1 MKIACVGGGPAGL
14 YFAISM
20 KLRDPS
26 HDITIFE
33 RNPPGVTFGWG
44 VVFSDLTVENITRND
59 PASAAIITQ
68 EFAHW
73 DDIDVHVHGETIT
86 SGGHGFIGIGRKR
99 LLEILQDRARELG
112 VVLHFNSECDPA
124 DPKWRDYDLVIA
136 SDGSNSRFRDAQ
148 PQAFGVDVDVRANK
162 FVWLGTSKVFD
173 AFTFAFEETEHG
185 WIWAHAYRFAPDCS
199 TFIVECSEETW
210 RAFGFDTMSQEAAI
224 SACEKLF
231 AKYLK
236 CDSQP
241 VGVERSRDTSLDYA
255 RDERGEY
262 YHRLQS
268 NASHLVGSAAWLN
281 FKRIKCERWSSGNV
295 ILLGDAAHTAH
306 FSVGSGTKLALEDAI
321 KLAEVLNRPALSL
334 EAALDEYQAERSLEV
349 LKLQNSARNSTE
361 WFETLE
367 RYTHFEPLQ
376 FAYSLL
382 TRSQRISH
390 ENLRLRDREWLETV
404 ERWFWKRATDGKS
417 NKTAPPMFA
426 PFRLREMEV
435 MNRVTVSPMAMYSA
449 VDGVP
454 NDFHFVHYGERAL
467 GGAGLIFTEMTCV
480 SPEGRISP
488 GCTGMWN
495 ETQVAAWKRIVDFAH
510 AQSKAKICLQLGH
523 SGGKGSTR
531 LGWEGNDVPLDDG
544 NWPVMAA
551 SDVAW
556 SPVNQVPRPMTRA
569 DMDIVRDQFV
579 AAVQMGIEC
588 GFDMVELHAAHG
600 YLLAGFI
607 SPLQNKRT
615 DDYGGSLENRLRYP
629 LEVFAAMRAAWP
641 KDRPMSVR
649 ISATDW
655 AGDDGVTPEEA
666 VLIGEAFAR
675 EGADL
680 IDVSAGQTW
689 AGQQPVYGRMFQT
702 PFSDR
707 IRNEGRLATMAV
719 GNIYEP
725 DHANSIL
732 AAGRADLVALA
743 RPHLVDPFWTLRA
756 AAQLDYRDVAC
767 PPQYLNGLSQLA
779 RNLKRDAE
787 AAAALRV

>member
-1 MKIACVGGGPAGL
+1 VKIACIGAGPAGL

-20 KLRDPS
+20 KLRDAS
-26 HDITIFE
+26 HQIEVFE
-33 RNPPGVTFGWG
+33 RNAPGVTFGWG

-59 PASAAIITQ
+59 PVSAKTITE

-73 DDIDVHVHGETIT
+73 DDIDVHFRGETVT

-99 LLEILQDRARELG
+99 LLEILQARARELG
-112 VVLHFNSECDPA
+112 VTLHFNAESDPA
-124 DPKWRDYDLVIA
+124 DAKWRDYDLVIA
-136 SDGSNSRFRDAQ
+136 SDGINSRFRDAE
-148 PQAFGVDVDVRANK
+148 PEAFGVDVDVRRNK

-199 TFIVECSEETW
+199 TFIVECSDETW
-210 RAFGFDTMSQEAAI
+210 ARFGFDTMEQADAI
-224 SACEKLF
+224 ALCEKLF
-231 AKYLK
+231 AKYL
-236 CDSQP
+236 D
-241 VGVERSRDTSLDYA
+241 GN
-255 RDERGEY
+255 
-262 YHRLQS
+262 RLLS
-268 NASHLVGSAAWLN
+268 NATHLRGSAAWLN
-281 FKRIKCERWSSGNV
+281 FRRIKCERWSSGNV

-306 FSVGSGTKLALEDAI
+306 FSIGSGTKLALEDAI
-321 KLAEVLNRPALSL
+321 KLADVLNRLSSPAFAGEGDRSKSGGGAFSL

-404 ERWFWKRATDGKS
+404 ERWFWKRATNGRS

-426 PFRLREMEV
+426 PLKLREMEV

-449 VDGVP
+449 IDGVP
-454 NDFHFVHYGERAL
+454 NDFHFVHYGERAI
-467 GGAGLIFTEMTCV
+467 GGAGLLFTEMTCV
-480 SPEGRISP
+480 SAEGRISP

-495 ETQVAAWKRIVDFAH
+495 ADHVAAWKRIVDFVH

-531 LGWEGNDVPLDDG
+531 LGWEGNDVPLEEG

-551 SDVAW
+551 SDVRW

-569 DMDIVRDQFV
+569 DMDAVRDQFV
-579 AAVQMGIEC
+579 AAVRMGLEG
-588 GFDMVELHAAHG
+588 GFDMIELHAAHG
-600 YLLAGFI
+600 YLLSSFI
-607 SPLQNKRT
+607 TPLQNKRT
-615 DDYGGSLENRLRYP
+615 DEYGGSLENRLRYP

-641 KDRPMSVR
+641 SDRPMSIR

-655 AGDDGVTPEEA
+655 AGEDGITPDEA

-689 AGQQPVYGRMFQT
+689 AEQQPVYGRMFQT

-743 RPHLVDPFWTLRA
+743 RPHLIDPMWTLRA
-756 AAQLDYRDVAC
+756 AAQLDYRDVAV
-767 PPQYLNGLSQLA
+767 PPQYLNGMAQLA
-779 RNLKRDAE
+779 RNLKREAE
-787 AAAALRV
+787 AAAALRA

>member
-1 MKIACVGGGPAGL
+1 MRIACIGGGPAGL

-20 KLRDPS
+20 KLRNPA
-26 HDITIFE
+26 HQIELFE
-33 RNPPGVTFGWG
+33 RNAPGITFGWG
-44 VVFSDLTVENITRND
+44 VVFSDLTVDNIRRND
-59 PASAAIITQ
+59 PASAETITQ

-73 DDIDVHVHGETIT
+73 DDIDVHFRGETIT

-99 LLEILQDRARELG
+99 LLEILADRARELG
-112 VVLHFNSECDPA
+112 VVQHFNAECSPA
-124 DPKWRDYDLVIA
+124 DRKWRDYDLVIA
-136 SDGSNSRFRDAQ
+136 SDGINSRFRDAQ
-148 PQAFGVDVDVRANK
+148 PEAFGVDVDVRRNK

-210 RAFGFDTMSQEAAI
+210 VSFGFDRMSQDQSIA
-224 SACEKLF
+224 ACEKLF
-231 AKYLK
+231 AKYL
-236 CDSQP
+236 D
-241 VGVERSRDTSLDYA
+241 G
-255 RDERGEY
+255 
-262 YHRLQS
+262 HRLQS

-281 FKRIKCERWSSGNV
+281 FRRIKCERWNAGNV

-306 FSVGSGTKLALEDAI
+306 FSIGSGTKLALEDAI
-321 KLAEVLNRPALSL
+321 KLADVLNRPGLSL
-334 EAALDEYQAERSLEV
+334 EAAMDEYVAERNLEV

-390 ENLRLRDREWLETV
+390 ENLRLRDREWLEMV
-404 ERWFWKRATDGKS
+404 ERWFWKRATGGRS
-417 NKTAPPMFA
+417 NKAAPPMFA

-435 MNRVTVSPMAMYSA
+435 DNRVTVSPMAMYSA

-454 NDFHFVHYGERAL
+454 NDFHLVHLGERAL
-467 GGAGLIFTEMTCV
+467 GGAGLVFTEMTCV

-488 GCTGMWN
+488 GCTGIWN
-495 ETQVAAWKRIVDFAH
+495 RTQVAAWKRIVDFVHAH
-510 AQSKAKICLQLGH
+510 SRAKICLQLGH
-523 SGGKGSTR
+523 SGGKGSTK
-531 LGWEGNDVPLDDG
+531 LGWEGNDIPLEEG

-551 SDVAW
+551 SDVQW
-556 SPVNQVPRPMTRA
+556 SPINQVPKPMTRA
-569 DMDIVRDQFV
+569 DMDAVRDQFV
-579 AAVQMGIEC
+579 AAVRLGLEA

-600 YLLAGFI
+600 YLLSSFI
-607 SPLQNKRT
+607 TPLQNKRS
-615 DDYGGSLENRLRYP
+615 DDYGGALESRLRYP
-629 LEVFAAMRAAWP
+629 LEVFSAMRTAWP
-641 KDRPMSVR
+641 SDRPMSVR

-655 AGDDGVTPEEA
+655 AGEDGITPEDA
-666 VLIGEAFAR
+666 VLIGEAFAA

-689 AGQQPVYGRMFQT
+689 ADQQPVYGRMFQT
-702 PFSDR
+702 PFSDK

-743 RPHLVDPFWTLRA
+743 RPHLIDPFWTLRA
-756 AAQLDYRDVAC
+756 AAQLDYRDLAV
-767 PPQYLNGLSQLA
+767 PPQYLNGMAQLA
-779 RNLKRDAE
+779 RNLKREAE
-787 AAAALRV
+787 AAAMLRV

>member
-1 MKIACVGGGPAGL
+1 MKIACVGAGPAGL

-20 KLRDPS
+20 KLRDMR
-26 HDITIFE
+26 HEIEVFE
-33 RNPPGVTFGWG
+33 RNAPGVTFGWG
-44 VVFSDLTVENITRND
+44 VVFSDLTVDNITRND
-59 PASAAIITQ
+59 PVSAEIITA

-73 DDIDVHVHGETIT
+73 DDIDVHFKGETVT

-99 LLEILQDRARELG
+99 LLEILQNRARELG
-112 VVLHFNSECDPA
+112 VVLHFDAECDPA
-124 DPKWRDYDLVIA
+124 DRKWRNYDLVIA
-136 SDGSNSRFRDAQ
+136 SDGINSRFRDAQ
-148 PQAFGVDVDVRANK
+148 PEAFGVDVDVRSNR

-173 AFTFAFEETEHG
+173 AFTFAFEKTEHG

-210 RAFGFDTMSQEAAI
+210 ARLGFDRMSQEGSI
-224 SACEKLF
+224 DVCEKLF
-231 AKYLK
+231 ANYL
-236 CDSQP
+236 D
-241 VGVERSRDTSLDYA
+241 G
-255 RDERGEY
+255 
-262 YHRLQS
+262 HRLQS
-268 NASHLVGSAAWLN
+268 NATHLVGSAAWLN
-281 FKRIKCERWSSGNV
+281 FRRIKCERWSSDNV

-306 FSVGSGTKLALEDAI
+306 FSIGSGTKLAREDAI
-321 KLAEVLNRPALSL
+321 KLADVLNRKSLSL

-390 ENLRLRDREWLETV
+390 ENLRLRDREWLEGV
-404 ERWFWKRATDGKS
+404 ERWFWKRATNGRS
-417 NKTAPPMFA
+417 NRTAPPMFA

-435 MNRVTVSPMAMYSA
+435 QNRVTVSPMAMYSA

-454 NDFHFVHYGERAL
+454 NDFHFVHYGERAI

-495 ETQVAAWKRIVDFAH
+495 PQHVAAWKRIVDFVH

-523 SGGKGSTR
+523 SGGKGSTK
-531 LGWEGNDVPLDDG
+531 LGWEGNDVPLDTG

-551 SDVAW
+551 SDVPW
-556 SPVNQVPRPMTRA
+556 SPVNQVPKPMTRS
-569 DMDIVRDQFV
+569 DMDTVRQQFV
-579 AAVQMGIEC
+579 AAVRMGLEA

-600 YLLAGFI
+600 YLLSSFI
-607 SPLQNKRT
+607 TPLQNRRL
-615 DDYGGSLENRLRYP
+615 DQYGGSLEGRLRYP

-641 KDRPMSVR
+641 SDRPMSVR
-649 ISATDW
+649 ISANDW
-655 AGDDGVTPEEA
+655 AGEDGITPADA
-666 VLIGEAFAR
+666 VQIGEAFAR

-707 IRNEGRLATMAV
+707 VRNEGRLATMAV

-756 AAQLDYRDVAC
+756 AAQLDYRDIAV
-767 PPQYLNGLSQLA
+767 PPQYLNGMAQLA

-787 AAAALRV
+787 SAAALRV

>member
-20 KLRDPS
+20 KLRDPA
-26 HDITIFE
+26 HEVEIFE
-33 RNPPGVTFGWG
+33 RNAPGVTFGWG
-44 VVFSDLTVENITRND
+44 VVFSDLTVDNIRRND
-59 PASAAIITQ
+59 PASAEIVTG

-73 DDIDVHVHGETIT
+73 DDIDVHFRGETIT

-99 LLEILQDRARELG
+99 LLEILQNRARELG
-112 VVLHFNSECDPA
+112 VVLHFDAECDPA

-136 SDGSNSRFRDAQ
+136 SDGINSRFRDSQ
-148 PQAFGVDVDVRANK
+148 PEAFGMDVDVRGNR

-199 TFIVECSEETW
+199 TFIVECSEQTW
-210 RAFGFDTMSQEAAI
+210 HEFGFDRMSQDEGIA
-224 SACEKLF
+224 ACEKLF
-231 AKYLK
+231 AKYL
-236 CDSQP
+236 D
-241 VGVERSRDTSLDYA
+241 G
-255 RDERGEY
+255 
-262 YHRLQS
+262 HRLQS

-281 FKRIKCERWSSGNV
+281 FRRIKCERWSSGNV

-306 FSVGSGTKLALEDAI
+306 FSIGSGTKLALEDAI
-321 KLAEVLNRPALSL
+321 KLADVLNRKGLSL
-334 EAALDEYQAERSLEV
+334 EAALNEYQAERSLEV

-404 ERWFWKRATDGKS
+404 ERWFWKRATEGRS
-417 NKTAPPMFA
+417 NKSAPPMFA
-426 PFRLREMEV
+426 PFRLRAMEV
-435 MNRVTVSPMAMYSA
+435 ENRVTVSPMAMYSA
-449 VDGVP
+449 VDGTP
-454 NDFHFVHYGERAL
+454 NDFHFVHYGERAI
-467 GGAGLIFTEMTCV
+467 GGAGLLFTEMTCV

-495 ETQVAAWKRIVDFAH
+495 ADHVAAWKRIVDFVH
-510 AQSKAKICLQLGH
+510 ANSKSKICLQLGH
-523 SGGKGSTR
+523 SGGKGSTK

-551 SDVAW
+551 SDVPW
-556 SPVNQVPRPMTRA
+556 SPANQVPAPMNRA
-569 DMDIVRDQFV
+569 DMNKVRDEFV
-579 AAVQMGIEC
+579 TAVRMGIEA
-588 GFDMVELHAAHG
+588 GFDMIELHAAHG
-600 YLLAGFI
+600 YLLSGFI
-607 SPLQNKRT
+607 TPLQNKRT

-641 KDRPMSVR
+641 SDRPMSVR

-655 AGDDGVTPEEA
+655 AGEDGITPEEA
-666 VLIGEAFAR
+666 VTIGEAFAR

-689 AGQQPVYGRMFQT
+689 GGQQPVYGRMFQT

-756 AAQLDYRDVAC
+756 AAQLDYRDVAV
-767 PPQYLNGLSQLA
+767 PPQYLNGMSQLA
-779 RNLKRDAE
+779 RNLKREAE
-787 AAAALRV
+787 MAAALRV

>member
-20 KLRDPS
+20 KLRDPA
-26 HDITIFE
+26 HEIEIFE
-33 RNPPGVTFGWG
+33 RNAPGVTFGWG
-44 VVFSDLTVENITRND
+44 VVFSDLTVDNITRND
-59 PASAAIITQ
+59 PVSAEVITR

-73 DDIDVHVHGETIT
+73 DDIDVHFRGETIT

-99 LLEILQDRARELG
+99 LLEILQNRARELG
-112 VVLHFNSECDPA
+112 VVLHFDAECDPA

-136 SDGSNSRFRDAQ
+136 SDGINSRFRDSQ
-148 PQAFGVDVDVRANK
+148 PEAFGTDVDVRGNR

-199 TFIVECSEETW
+199 TFIVECSEQTW
-210 RAFGFDTMSQEAAI
+210 HEFGFDRMSQDEGIA
-224 SACEKLF
+224 ACEKLF
-231 AKYLK
+231 AKYL
-236 CDSQP
+236 D
-241 VGVERSRDTSLDYA
+241 G
-255 RDERGEY
+255 
-262 YHRLQS
+262 HRLQS

-281 FKRIKCERWSSGNV
+281 FRRIKCERWSSGNV

-306 FSVGSGTKLALEDAI
+306 FSIGSGTKLALEDAI
-321 KLAEVLNRPALSL
+321 KLADVLNRKGLSL
-334 EAALDEYQAERSLEV
+334 EAALNEYQAERSLEV

-404 ERWFWKRATDGKS
+404 ERWFWKRATEGQS
-417 NKTAPPMFA
+417 NKSAPPMFA
-426 PFRLREMEV
+426 PLKLREMEV
-435 MNRVTVSPMAMYSA
+435 ENRVTVSPMAMYSA
-449 VDGVP
+449 VEGTP
-454 NDFHFVHYGERAL
+454 NDFHFVHYGERAI
-467 GGAGLIFTEMTCV
+467 GGAGLLFTEMTCV

-495 ETQVAAWKRIVDFAH
+495 ADHVTAWKRIVDFVH
-510 AQSKAKICLQLGH
+510 ANSKAKICLQLGH
-523 SGGKGSTR
+523 SGGKGSTK

-551 SDVAW
+551 SDVPW
-556 SPVNQVPRPMTRA
+556 SPANQVPAPMNRA
-569 DMDIVRDQFV
+569 DMDKVRDEFV
-579 AAVQMGIEC
+579 TAVRMGIEA
-588 GFDMVELHAAHG
+588 GFDMIELHAAHG
-600 YLLAGFI
+600 YLLSGFI
-607 SPLQNKRT
+607 TPLQNKRT

-641 KDRPMSVR
+641 SDRPMSVR

-655 AGDDGVTPEEA
+655 AGEDGITPEEA
-666 VLIGEAFAR
+666 VTIGEAFAR

-689 AGQQPVYGRMFQT
+689 GGQQPVYGRMFQT

-707 IRNEGRLATMAV
+707 IRNEGKLATMAV

-743 RPHLVDPFWTLRA
+743 RPHLVDPMWTLRA
-756 AAQLDYRDVAC
+756 AAALDYRDIHC

-779 RNLKRDAE
+779 RNLKREAE
-787 AAAALRV
+787 MAAALRV

>member
-1 MKIACVGGGPAGL
+1 VDRAVRIACIGAGPAGL
-14 YFAISM
+14 YFAITM
-20 KLRDPS
+20 KLRDPA
-26 HDITIFE
+26 HEIEVFE
-33 RNPPGVTFGWG
+33 RNAPGVTFGWG

-59 PASAAIITQ
+59 PVSAKAITD

-73 DDIDVHVHGETIT
+73 DDIDVHFRGECIT

-99 LLEILQDRARELG
+99 LLEILQQRARELG
-112 VVLHFNSECDPA
+112 VVLHFEAECDPA
-124 DPKWRDYDLVIA
+124 DLKWRSYDLVIA
-136 SDGSNSRFRDAQ
+136 SDGINSRFRDAS
-148 PQAFGVDVDVRANK
+148 PDAFGVDVDVRANK
-162 FVWLGTSKVFD
+162 FVWLGTTKAFD

-199 TFIVECSEETW
+199 TFIVECSEQTW
-210 RAFGFDTMSQEAAI
+210 RSFGFDRMSQDQAI
-224 SACEKLF
+224 AACEKLF
-231 AKYLK
+231 AKYLDGHK
-236 CDSQP
+236 
-241 VGVERSRDTSLDYA
+241 LI
-255 RDERGEY
+255 
-262 YHRLQS
+262 S
-268 NASHLVGSAAWLN
+268 NATHLRGSAAWLN
-281 FKRIKCERWSSGNV
+281 FRRIKCERWSTGNL

-321 KLAEVLNRPALSL
+321 KLADVLNRSGLSL
-334 EAALDEYQAERSLEV
+334 EAAMDEYVAERNLEV

-390 ENLRLRDREWLETV
+390 ENLRLRDRRWLEGV
-404 ERWFWKRATDGKS
+404 ERWFWKRATDGRSDKA
-417 NKTAPPMFA
+417 APPMFA
-426 PFRLREMEV
+426 PFRMRELELE
-435 MNRVTVSPMAMYSA
+435 NRITVSPMAMYSA
-449 VDGVP
+449 VDGTP

-467 GGAGLIFTEMTCV
+467 GGAGLVFTEMTCV

-495 ETQVAAWKRIVDFAH
+495 DEQVAAWKRIVDFVH
-510 AQSKAKICLQLGH
+510 ANSRAKICLQLGH
-523 SGGKGSTR
+523 SGAKGSTR
-531 LGWEGNDVPLDDG
+531 VGWEEDNLPLADG

-551 SDVAW
+551 SDVPW
-556 SPVNQVPRPMTRA
+556 SPVNQVPHPMSRA
-569 DMDIVRDQFV
+569 DMDLVRDQFV
-579 AAVQMGIEC
+579 AAVRMGLEC

-600 YLLAGFI
+600 YLLSGFLT
-607 SPLQNKRT
+607 PLQNKRT
-615 DDYGGSLENRLRYP
+615 DEYGGSLENRLRYP

-641 KDRPMSVR
+641 ADKPMSVR

-655 AGDDGVTPEEA
+655 AGDEGLDADDA
-666 VLIGEAFAR
+666 VEIGEAFAR

-689 AGQQPVYGRMFQT
+689 TGAQPVYGRMFQT
-702 PFSDR
+702 PFSDK
-707 IRNEGRLATMAV
+707 IRNEARLATMAV

-743 RPHLVDPFWTLRA
+743 RPHLIDPFWTLRA
-756 AAQLDYRDVAC
+756 AASLDYRDVHV
-767 PPQYLNGLSQLA
+767 PPQYLNGMNQLA
-779 RNLKRDAE
+779 RNLKREAE